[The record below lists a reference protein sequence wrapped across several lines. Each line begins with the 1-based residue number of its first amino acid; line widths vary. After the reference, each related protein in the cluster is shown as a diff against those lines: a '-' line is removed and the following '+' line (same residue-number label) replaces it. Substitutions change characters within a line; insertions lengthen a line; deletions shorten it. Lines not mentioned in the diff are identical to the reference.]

1 MYTQASADVEDFSVV
16 KYAAYL
22 GVSQLSIGSTVED
35 VLTKRWCQ
43 PSLSIADVRSS
54 TTDASTAHFGPTR
67 FSVAPKL
74 AQVSPSFHNYFYIK

>member
-1 MYTQASADVEDFSVV
+1 MEDFDVAE
-16 KYAAYL
+16 YAARL
-22 GVSQLSIGSTVED
+22 GVAQLSCGSSVED

-74 AQVSPSFHNYFYIK
+74 AQVRGRAATTLLGHSLSATH